1 MTKLYIFVCDE
12 CEYEDII
19 IFDNETDA
27 KNYLQNQLQLYPNN
41 NSNFRIEI
49 FEKNL
54 ENQYLPTYNKL
65 LI

>member
-1 MTKLYIFVCDE
+1 MSKLYIFVCDQCD
-12 CEYEDII
+12 CEDMIL
-19 IFDNETDA
+19 FDNETDA
-27 KNYLQNQLQLYPNN
+27 KNYLQKQIKLYPNN

>member
-1 MTKLYIFVCDE
+1 MRDMIL
-12 CEYEDII
+12 
-19 IFDNETDA
+19 FDNETDA
-27 KNYLQNQLQLYPNN
+27 KNYLQKQLQLYPNN